1 MENKYII
8 ELEEVPFAQEIEQGP
23 ARGVAILWRVKGFN
37 SLVFDAN
44 GLDKLKSAEEALD
57 SAYAH
62 GRTSAEAEY
71 YSAIEREKSAMY
83 NSGASD
89 MLEALR
95 YILGA
100 SNSHDWEDMG
110 FTCEKYDYSS
120 NLRSIIFDCGP
131 EEIIEKT
138 KAHLE
143 KVSATGLRQNIKTII
158 TDCGYSLEEIYE
170 TVKEMRD
177 ES

>member
-1 MENKYII
+1 MGNKYII
-8 ELEEVPFAQEIEQGP
+8 ELEEAPFTQDIEQGP
-23 ARGVAILWRVKGFN
+23 ARGMAILWRVKGFN

-44 GLDKLKSAEEALD
+44 GLDKLKSAEDALD

-71 YSAIEREKSAMY
+71 YATIEEEKAKAFDRGLDTAWQVAKAIGKMGDDEVENMFETGGATNTLYGVINNHSAQ
-83 NSGASD
+83 
-89 MLEALR
+89 EALR
-95 YILGA
+95 ILKQK
-100 SNSHDWEDMG
+100 
-110 FTCEKYDYSS
+110 EK
-120 NLRSIIFDCGP
+120 
-131 EEIIEKT
+131 EEEMI
-138 KAHLE
+138 
-143 KVSATGLRQNIKTII
+143 GLRQNIKTII

>member
-1 MENKYII
+1 MGNKYII
-8 ELEEVPFAQEIEQGP
+8 ELEEIPFVQDNEQGQI
-23 ARGVAILWRVKGFN
+23 RGKVTLWRVKGFN

-44 GLDKLKSAEEALD
+44 GMDKLKSAEEALD

-71 YSAIEREKSAMY
+71 YSAIEREKSTMY

-95 YILGA
+95 YICSA
-100 SNSHDWEDMG
+100 SNSHVWEYMG
-110 FTCEKYDYSS
+110 FTCEKNDYSS
-120 NLRSIIFDCGP
+120 NLRSIIFGCGP

-143 KVSATGLRQNIKTII
+143 KASAAGLRQII

>member
-1 MENKYII
+1 MGNKYII
-8 ELEEVPFAQEIEQGP
+8 ELEEVPFAQDIEQGP
-23 ARGVAILWRVKGFN
+23 ARGVVMLWRVKGFN

-44 GLDKLKSAEEALD
+44 GLDKLKSAEDALD

-71 YSAIEREKSAMY
+71 YAAIEEEKAKAFDWGLDTAWQVAKAIGKMSDDEVENMFETGGATNTLYGVIDNHSAQ
-83 NSGASD
+83 
-89 MLEALR
+89 EALR
-95 YILGA
+95 ILKQK
-100 SNSHDWEDMG
+100 
-110 FTCEKYDYSS
+110 EK
-120 NLRSIIFDCGP
+120 
-131 EEIIEKT
+131 EEEMI
-138 KAHLE
+138 
-143 KVSATGLRQNIKTII
+143 GLRQNINMII

>member
-1 MENKYII
+1 MGNKYII
-8 ELEEVPFAQEIEQGP
+8 ELEEAPFAQDIEQGP
-23 ARGVAILWRVKGFN
+23 ARGMVILWRVKGFN

-44 GLDKLKSAEEALD
+44 GLDKLRSAEDALD

-71 YSAIEREKSAMY
+71 YAAIEEEKAKAFDRGLDTAWQVAKAIGEMSDDEVENMFETGGATNTLYGVIDNHSAQ
-83 NSGASD
+83 
-89 MLEALR
+89 EALR
-95 YILGA
+95 ILKQK
-100 SNSHDWEDMG
+100 
-110 FTCEKYDYSS
+110 EK
-120 NLRSIIFDCGP
+120 
-131 EEIIEKT
+131 EEEMI
-138 KAHLE
+138 
-143 KVSATGLRQNIKTII
+143 GLRQNIKTII